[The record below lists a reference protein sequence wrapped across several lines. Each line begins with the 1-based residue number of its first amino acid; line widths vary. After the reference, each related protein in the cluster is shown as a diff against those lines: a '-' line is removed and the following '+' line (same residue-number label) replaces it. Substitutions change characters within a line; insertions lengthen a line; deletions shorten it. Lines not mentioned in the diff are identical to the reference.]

1 MMATL
6 ALVPATSDLVT
17 EHSSRD
23 LMPGPARLGPAAS
36 GPAAEPA
43 GQNWWNSWLSR
54 FGLAECCG
62 TAGAAAGFAIGYLPG
77 QSLLA
82 AAGLA
87 TTLEVIGFYSCVGVR
102 TAWQARLVT
111 AHLSGWQRLAAAG
124 WHAISEHFASCLV
137 AEILDDFLIRPL
149 AVAGAA
155 GLMRPLPGGIW
166 LGLLAGKLAA
176 DVAWYAMEASAR
188 SAAAR
193 RGGRS

>member
-1 MMATL
+1 ML
-6 ALVPATSDLVT
+6 RHRRSGRRIRDRVPAGTVA
-17 EHSSRD
+17 
-23 LMPGPARLGPAAS
+23 PGGRRPS
-36 GPAAEPA
+36 G
-43 GQNWWNSWLSR
+43 
-54 FGLAECCG
+54 
-62 TAGAAAGFAIGYLPG
+62 
-77 QSLLA
+77 
-82 AAGLA
+82 
-87 TTLEVIGFYSCVGVR
+87 TTLEVIGFYSCVGIR

>member
-43 GQNWWNSWLSR
+43 GQTWWNSWLSR

-62 TAGAAAGFAIGYLPG
+62 TAG
-77 QSLLA
+77 A

-124 WHAISEHFASCLV
+124 WHAISEHFGSCLV

-155 GLMRPLPGGIW
+155 GLMRPLPGGMW